1 MVRIENA
8 RIRHTRNSFLLN
20 IPQIIREGSYVAFM
34 NFIHLK
40 ITGQLNVTLVGSL
53 ERFVQRGSLAITLQ
67 EVVLPK
73 IFVVMMEL
81 IIVLHV
87 LTIIV
92 IQRQIFR

>member
-1 MVRIENA
+1 MVRIGNA
-8 RIRHTRNSFLLN
+8 RIRHTRNSYFLEHSSN
-20 IPQIIREGSYVAFM
+20 YKSDVAIM
-34 NFIHLK
+34 NFIHLN

-67 EVVLPK
+67 EVVLPR

-87 LTIIV
+87 PTIIV